1 MATLPQELYDEL
13 VQWTD
18 KNTLCALAQ
27 TSKAFRP
34 PAERL
39 LYRVVLVRDAQ
50 DAFNA
55 CLALEARDGERG
67 PYARK
72 FWFYYRTSRL
82 PVLPE
87 RFWQAVRV
95 ALTLTVNLD
104 TLALYDP
111 TFTNTWVLSGPE
123 IKFQLREANLGLQ
136 WDKTLVDFLETQD
149 RLVCLHVEDSLE
161 DSPLAAIAPGKLDK
175 LRILHAPPLV
185 VAELLVCPLTHLQI
199 EVDSDT
205 AAIVPTV
212 MLDVGRIM
220 RTLLSLQVTYLPEN
234 MALEVFHIIST
245 SVYAPT
251 LYRLGALPYPSVAI
265 AVLTAL
271 QRQEVHRCLMR
282 CYKLEMLE
290 LDVTGWLPQPI
301 DAYQRMLAAELRTF
315 CPRIAYVGFW
325 INSTQYSWFYREEEW
340 SQTRQSG
347 RSPAQETMWRNLPW
361 RFGRGEVGPKR
372 IFTASSGLGGVET
385 RLGPQRCLVMGVS
398 QCDVAIPELST
409 QQQRC
414 FEARRPSERITRPG
428 PALRGPHCSA
438 AVLMRS
444 ASPSSAAASSPSS
457 FHLHLSGPLYSM
469 QSTSTRPHGSSSSPS
484 TPPPSIAALPSLA
497 HSLSAFPTMTSVT
510 KDMVHYGMSKHQRDA
525 SEAKLNE
532 ALLRSQQRPQ
542 LVTPPQSPSRP
553 PAVPRQDDDD
563 EQPLMMSPRKRKVKN
578 ASS

>member
-251 LYRLGALPYPSVAI
+251 LYRLGALPYPVQHVSTRLVCGHCGTDSPPASGS
-265 AVLTAL
+265 APMPHEVLQT
-271 QRQEVHRCLMR
+271 R
-282 CYKLEMLE
+282 
-290 LDVTGWLPQPI
+290 
-301 DAYQRMLAAELRTF
+301 DARAGRDGLAAAANRRLPTHVGSRAAHVLPKDRLRRLLDQLY
-315 CPRIAYVGFW
+315 PVLLVL
-325 INSTQYSWFYREEEW
+325 Q
-340 SQTRQSG
+340 
-347 RSPAQETMWRNLPW
+347 
-361 RFGRGEVGPKR
+361 GRGVVADAAERPLTGAR
-372 IFTASSGLGGVET
+372 D
-385 RLGPQRCLVMGVS
+385 
-398 QCDVAIPELST
+398 DVAELAMEVWV
-409 QQQRC
+409 RC
-414 FEARRPSERITRPG
+414 NRRLS
-428 PALRGPHCSA
+428 LC
-438 AVLMRS
+438 
-444 ASPSSAAASSPSS
+444 
-457 FHLHLSGPLYSM
+457 HLDSH
-469 QSTSTRPHGSSSSPS
+469 R
-484 TPPPSIAALPSLA
+484 
-497 HSLSAFPTMTSVT
+497 
-510 KDMVHYGMSKHQRDA
+510 
-525 SEAKLNE
+525 
-532 ALLRSQQRPQ
+532 
-542 LVTPPQSPSRP
+542 
-553 PAVPRQDDDD
+553 
-563 EQPLMMSPRKRKVKN
+563 
-578 ASS
+578 